1 MIGNLRGWQLVFYI
15 LTYPIIG
22 FLAYYAFVAYYS
34 KNKGKYRLF
43 MSLFWTLLVAFLTV
57 LISASLPM
65 TEGLILIYIWGTSG
79 LIAVIVFL
87 IKKGIKKRDDGNNQD
102 E

>member
-22 FLAYYAFVAYYS
+22 FLAYYSYVSYYS
-34 KNKGKYRLF
+34 QNKGKYRLF
-43 MSLFWTLLVAFLTV
+43 MFLFWTLLVAFLIV
-57 LISASLPM
+57 LMSASLPL
-65 TEGLILIYIWGTSG
+65 TEGLILIYIWGTSVI
-79 LIAVIVFL
+79 IALIVFF
-87 IKKGIKKRDDGNNQD
+87 IKKRIKKRDNGNNQD